1 MIKKIENI
9 SPVLFQVPNKLE
21 IEKED
26 KKLKVETFD
35 KLGKD
40 RSDIKKDTS
49 TSNNKENNTFPNY
62 LEEELRK
69 LK

>member
-9 SPVLFQVPNKLE
+9 SPVLFQVPTKLE

-40 RSDIKKDTS
+40 RSDINKDPKSS
-49 TSNNKENNTFPNY
+49 TKENNTFSNY
-62 LEEELRK
+62 LEEELK
-69 LK
+69 KYK